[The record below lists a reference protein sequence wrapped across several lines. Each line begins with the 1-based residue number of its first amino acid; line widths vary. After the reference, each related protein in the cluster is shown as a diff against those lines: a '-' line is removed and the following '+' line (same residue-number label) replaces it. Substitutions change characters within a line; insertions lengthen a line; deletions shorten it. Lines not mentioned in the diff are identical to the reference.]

1 MVLLDMS
8 KAFDSIRHDILLS
21 KLQSLDFSQCA
32 LDWFQSYLS
41 DGQQCVRIGDAV
53 SKVLPLEFG
62 VPQGSILGPVLFTIY
77 VNDLLSVPKRCISA
91 SYVDDCKLYL
101 SFSPAELST
110 SISDLNE
117 DLVRISQWCCKHSLL
132 INPDKTKV
140 LAVGVP
146 QLLQKLSSFSIRLL
160 DKELTPVPVVKDLG
174 VHLDAC
180 LSYNEHITKTVS
192 NCLLKLKQ
200 INRIKH
206 LLDRKTLLLIM
217 NSFVFSKLLY
227 CSTVWS
233 NTSNSNI
240 AKLQKVQNFAG
251 RIILGLRKY
260 DHNSDGLRSLNW
272 LPIKERLILND
283 ASCNYDA
290 QMH

>member
-1 MVLLDMS
+1 MT
-8 KAFDSIRHDILLS
+8 A
-21 KLQSLDFSQCA
+21 LQV
-32 LDWFQSYLS
+32 
-41 DGQQCVRIGDAV
+41 VRT
-53 SKVLPLEFG
+53 SF
-62 VPQGSILGPVLFTIY
+62 LGPRPRLFPPC
-77 VNDLLSVPKRCISA
+77 PKRCVSA

-110 SISDLNE
+110 SISALNE
-117 DLVRISQWCCKHSLL
+117 DLIRISQWCCKHSLL

-206 LLDRKTLLLIM
+206 LLDRKTLLLVV
-217 NSFVFSKLLY
+217 NSFVFT
-227 CSTVWS
+227 TVLF
-233 NTSNSNI
+233 NC
-240 AKLQKVQNFAG
+240 L
-251 RIILGLRKY
+251 
-260 DHNSDGLRSLNW
+260 
-272 LPIKERLILND
+272 E
-283 ASCNYDA
+283 
-290 QMH
+290 